1 MSKDPLV
8 VRLAKLDACAV
19 SDALDR
25 VGLKG
30 VALGIRPMWPCPR
43 IAGRAVTVKLKPA
56 GQEKP
61 KQHVGVDAIEA
72 ASPGDVIVIDHS
84 GREDVS
90 GWGGILATASKLKE
104 LSGVVIDGAC
114 RDIDEYREMGFPV
127 YGRAGVPV
135 TARGRVVQHSFNQE
149 IEVGGVFVRPG
160 DLVIADGSGVVFI
173 PTSRA
178 EEVIAEA
185 EMIAGRE
192 AQMVKEILSGRSVV
206 EVMGL
211 NYETML
217 LKK

>member
-1 MSKDPLV
+1 MGKDPLV
-8 VRLAKLDACAV
+8 VRLAHLDACAV

-30 VALGIRPMWPCPR
+30 VALGIHPMWPCPR
-43 IAGRAVTVKLKPA
+43 IAGRAVTVKLKPV

-84 GREDVS
+84 GRVDVS
-90 GWGGILATASKLKE
+90 GWGGILATAAKLKG

-114 RDIDEYREMGFPV
+114 RDIDEYGEMGFPV
-127 YGRAGVPV
+127 YARAGVPL

-149 IEVGGVFVRPG
+149 IEFAGVSVKPG

-173 PTSRA
+173 PSSRA
-178 EEVIAEA
+178 EEVLAEA
-185 EMIAGRE
+185 EMVAARE
-192 AQMVKEILSGRSVV
+192 AGMVKDILAGRSVV
-206 EVMGL
+206 EVMGP

-217 LKK
+217 IKK